1 MLLNFYSTSFK
12 SSTAILKVSLFMA
25 FIMKVYEVINL
36 PLYDLHGYDATYL
49 DPLQLKL
56 QNLIYYPRIISI
68 IYDGYSDNN
77 NNTTLSSGGVS
88 ILQTNHISYNF
99 TKSSIPHGR
108 HKQIIH
114 WHNSLNGQDYD
125 EGHKCQP
132 MYDWQVTQYPSCNM
146 FHEIYLN
153 RMRVINTGGVRIAF
167 EMNEQLYDGKEQKF
181 VFKTLKYNHP
191 INYNWLELQRRDGIV
206 LEKLANSK
214 FIPDMY
220 GFCNTAT
227 FMDYMPDGN
236 MHDYVKGARLAGG
249 STLSTVDLLKLSI
262 HVSSG
267 VADLHTIDGTE
278 TPSFFHNDICC
289 HQFLYQDGIFKLNDF
304 HSARPI
310 YVKSGGSNDTKVC
323 PVKGFGVA
331 LRKYRSPEEH
341 MIFQKKMTNGVN
353 PDAVDVFMM
362 GNLLY
367 LILTGLYIFEKPYFN
382 VKEAGKELVEG
393 RRSHFPDHILS
404 SNDTSIMTMKKA
416 IEMSWVHNWKERS
429 PARSISDYLMAQLV
443 KVTGEEDPDLRV
455 VLPERDPNQAYTS
468 SDFNKVMYGVSK
480 TAKQPPVVVQSQH

>member
-1 MLLNFYSTSFK
+1 
-12 SSTAILKVSLFMA
+12 MA
-25 FIMKVYEVINL
+25 LVMKVYEVINL
-36 PLYDLHGYDATYL
+36 PLYDLHGYDATYM

-56 QNLIYYPRIISI
+56 QYQIFYPRIISI
-68 IYDGYSDNN
+68 IYDGYPDKNN
-77 NNTTLSSGGVS
+77 NSTTLSSGGVS
-88 ILQTNHISYNF
+88 VLQTNHISYNF

-108 HKQIIH
+108 YKQIIH
-114 WHNSLNGQDYD
+114 WHNSLNGKDYD

-146 FHEIYLN
+146 FHELYLTK
-153 RMRVINTGGVRIAF
+153 MRVINTGGVRIAF
-167 EMNEQLYDGKEQKF
+167 EMKQQLYDGKEQKF

-206 LEKLANSK
+206 LEKLAYSK

-220 GFCNTAT
+220 GFCNTAVS
-227 FMDYMPDGN
+227 MDYMPDGN

-267 VADLHTIDGTE
+267 VADLHTIDGTD

-289 HQFLYQDGIFKLNDF
+289 HQFLYQDGLFKLNDF

-310 YVKSGGSNDTKVC
+310 YVESGGSNDTIKEVC
-323 PVKGFGVA
+323 SVKGFGVA
-331 LRKYRSPEEH
+331 MRKYRSPEEH
-341 MIFQKKMTNGVN
+341 KNIYVN
-353 PDAVDVFMM
+353 PDKVDVFMM

-367 LILTGLYIFEKPYFN
+367 LILTGLYIFEKPYLN
-382 VKEAGKELVEG
+382 VTEAGKELVEG
-393 RRSHFPDHILS
+393 RRSHFPDHILL
-404 SNDTSIMTMKKA
+404 SNDTSIIAMKKA
-416 IEMSWVHNWKERS
+416 IEMSWIHNWEERLS
-429 PARSISDYLMAQLV
+429 ARSISGYLIRQLV

-468 SDFNKVMYGVSK
+468 SDFNKAMYGVSK
-480 TAKQPPVVVQSQH
+480 TAKQPPVVQQPTVVQPQVSCGNHRASSCADCPQGHG